1 MRSASPRDPLILAAV
16 LLLALAPRL
25 PTLAQPLLEKHGFRQ
40 TWTAYTSLIYHEQ
53 GIDLLH
59 PELPI
64 FGPPFYHPQEF
75 PVFQAIAA
83 IVMQLGVTTDA
94 AMRITALLCFFA
106 TAGLV
111 FGLARH
117 VAGRAAA
124 WATLL
129 FFVASPFAL
138 VWSRASLI
146 EYLATAGCVAWIW
159 AGIRFREERTWLLLV
174 LAIVAGS
181 LGALVKPTTALF
193 CVLPI
198 GLYRVAGEDGDLR
211 AWLRARLDPRVIA
224 VLIVP
229 GLLATIWTANAE
241 AYFQNKLAAAF
252 LTPSALRDYYID
264 LGVSSFRTFW
274 WVWAGVGF
282 RFAYLFVGPFV
293 LLLGVVAVAAR
304 RERTAFWVGVAAA
317 IALPFL
323 VFFGLYRR
331 HDYYMAAISP
341 LAALLFGLGAARLIK
356 TVLARGRRPLIGL
369 VAAGL
374 VAFIVLFVATSD
386 YWLPIYEP
394 VYDVEQVLPAARE
407 LAALSRADDL
417 VVMVGRRYDPSVLY
431 YARRRG
437 LLISEENASEELYA
451 TLPSQSY
458 RIFFSWDPA
467 LDPIGIMRS
476 WDWSGTVGP
485 RTYEVGED
493 ARALELS
500 AILATDDRAAFD
512 VAASGSRR
520 LVPSPID
527 VPCDGVGRTLA
538 ADPIGAWLLVHADAE
553 TRVTLSALHAPL
565 PARAVYVVTPQAI
578 GGRSS
583 VSVSCIGLGS
593 MTIDAM
599 IAAPPPQ
606 R

>member
-1 MRSASPRDPLILAAV
+1 MREPLVFAAV
-16 LLLALAPRL
+16 MLLALVPRL

-40 TWTAYTSLIYHEQ
+40 TWTAYTALIYHEQ

-75 PVFQAIAA
+75 PIFQAIGA
-83 IVMQLGVTTDA
+83 IVMQLPVTTDM
-94 AMRITALLCFFA
+94 AMRSAALMCFFA
-106 TAGLV
+106 TAALV

-117 VAGRAAA
+117 VAGRTAA

-174 LAIVAGS
+174 LAIAAGS

-193 CVLPI
+193 CALPI
-198 GLYRVAGEDGDLR
+198 GLYRVAGEDGDMW

-224 VLIVP
+224 LLIVP
-229 GLLATIWTANAE
+229 GLLATIWTATAD

-252 LTPSALRDYYID
+252 LAPSGLSDYYLD
-264 LGVSSFRTFW
+264 LGVYSFRAFW

-282 RFAYLFVGPFV
+282 RFAHLFVGPFMPLV
-293 LLLGVVAVAAR
+293 ISATVAAR
-304 RERTAFWVGVAAA
+304 RERTAFWFGVAAA
-317 IALPFL
+317 LVLPFL

-341 LAALLFGLGAARLIK
+341 LAALLFGFGAARLIR
-356 TVLARGRRPLIGL
+356 TVAERGRRPLVGLATTGL
-369 VAAGL
+369 VG
-374 VAFIVLFVATSD
+374 FIVLFVVTSD

-394 VYDVEQVLPAARE
+394 VYDAEQVLPAARE
-407 LAALSRADDL
+407 LAALSRGDDL
-417 VVMVGRRYDPSVLY
+417 VVVVGRRYDPSVLY
-431 YARRRG
+431 YARRKG
-437 LLISEENASEELYA
+437 LLITEENASQELYA
-451 TLPSQSY
+451 TLPAQPY
-458 RIFFSWDPA
+458 RIFFSFDPA
-467 LDPIGIMRS
+467 IDPIGIMRS
-476 WDWSGTVGP
+476 WGWSGAVGP
-485 RTYEVGED
+485 HTYEVGHD
-493 ARALELS
+493 ARALERS

-512 VAASGSRR
+512 VAATGPRR
-520 LVPSPID
+520 LVPSPSD
-527 VPCDGVGRTLA
+527 VRCDGVARSLPV
-538 ADPIGAWLLVHADAE
+538 DPSGVWLLVHADAE
-553 TRVTLSALHAPL
+553 TRVSLSAYAPL
-565 PARAVYVVTPQAI
+565 PTRAVYVITPQAI
-578 GGRSS
+578 GGRSL
-583 VSVSCIGLGS
+583 VSVSCMGPGS
-593 MTIDAM
+593 MTIDRVT
-599 IAAPPPQ
+599 AAPPPQ